1 MVEEKLPEGNQPG
14 PTGAASGVVRP
25 LGLRKMASAIAASYG
40 DEGAIVISV
49 GKEGVRIGVE
59 GLTPEQI
66 EHALCVAIH
75 YNLSFSSET
84 TS

>member
-1 MVEEKLPEGNQPG
+1 MTSN
-14 PTGAASGVVRP
+14 VVP
-25 LGLRKMASAIAASYG
+25 IHGLRTTAKAIAARYG

-66 EHALCVAIH
+66 QTALCTAIH
-75 YNLSFSSET
+75 YNFCFSESSGGLT
-84 TS
+84 